1 MSVLFGLVA
10 LVGLLCVRDLVLC
23 VGAMQRLVEQA
34 EQPARAG
41 RDPASCLAR
50 GGRVH
55 PFRTVTTE
63 GVPLDREQLL
73 DDTAVAF
80 FLPGCTRCRER
91 LPGFLEYARGL
102 PGGRRQALAVV
113 VGAAGGGG
121 RVRRPARPRGTGG
134 RRGAGRA
141 GVAGLRRHPLSVR
154 APGRPRH
161 VGRARRDR
169 RRPGPRPRRC
179 SGLPRCVSPSADAT
193 ARAEGARRRG
203 EPYGARCRPA

>member
-113 VGAAGGGG
+113 VGAEEAAAAYAARLAPVARVVVEERGGPVSRAFAVIRFPSVL
-121 RVRRPARPRGTGG
+121 RVARDTS
-134 RRGAGRA
+134 GAL
-141 GVAGLRRHPLSVR
+141 VATADDP
-154 APGRPRH
+154 APGHAGAPAS
-161 VGRARRDR
+161 RA
-169 RRPGPRPRRC
+169 
-179 SGLPRCVSPSADAT
+179 A
-193 ARAEGARRRG
+193 
-203 EPYGARCRPA
+203 